1 MGLFGFSRRAF
12 PFALQ
17 WDAMDCGPACLEMV
31 AQFYGL
37 RTDRA
42 QLRHWSHLEHNGSSF
57 AGLKEAAEQLGFD
70 ALPVEISHRE
80 LRKEAPLPCILHW
93 ENKHFVVLYE
103 FQKGKVVVG
112 DPAQGVLK
120 LSFDAFLGHWL
131 PERKAEKGFALLLE
145 PLPETEPIYPREKH
159 IRGFSRLW
167 GYFKGY
173 RKVGLQLG
181 IGLLFGSLAQLA
193 LPFLTQALVDYGVQF
208 QDLHFVH
215 IVLLAQVIFFVSL
228 SSVEII
234 RGWILLHLTQEV
246 NLRLVSD
253 YLRRLLRLPIPFFAS
268 KHSGDLIQRIQDNRK
283 VQEFVSS
290 QSLGTLFSTVTLL
303 AFGIVFWYYNIQL
316 ALVFVMMLLGYGLW
330 SLYFLKKQLRWDHQR
345 FQRESE
351 TQRTIW
357 QLVRGIV
364 AIKDNLSEKKHRTLW
379 AKLQRKLFKVQHAQ
393 LALVQKQ
400 RYGALFLH
408 QLGSLLLLFLS
419 ARLVIEGQL
428 TLGAMLSIQFII
440 GQVGLPLGQIAQFF
454 VELQAA
460 RLSLERMEEVH
471 AHPVEEM
478 KGATPN
484 AKGSIHIEDLTFRYG
499 PKSRPL
505 ALDRVSFTIAHGK
518 TTALVGASG
527 SGKTTLLKL
536 LLGHYPDYGGRIR
549 LERTDL
555 RHVSKGEWRKACGA
569 VMQEGF
575 LFEDTLLS
583 NITESKQGRIDEG
596 RLQEAIQ
603 FSHLEEMV
611 NGLPLG
617 LQTRIGADG
626 ASLSGGE
633 RQRVLLA
640 RALYKRPSFFFLDE
654 ATSAMDTQLE
664 RKVMQGLHGF
674 YKGRTVLVIAHR
686 MSTVRNADLIVVLD
700 KGMVV
705 ELGTHREL
713 VAQKGHYYGL
723 VQYQLELGG

>member
-1 MGLFGFSRRAF
+1 MGLFGFGRRAF
-12 PFALQ
+12 PFVLQ

-31 AQFYGL
+31 ARFYGL
-37 RTDRA
+37 QTDRA
-42 QLRHWSHLEHNGSSF
+42 QLRQWSYLEQDGSSF
-57 AGLKEAAEQLGFD
+57 AGLKEAAEELGFKC
-70 ALPVEISHRE
+70 LPVEIGYGE
-80 LRKEAPLPCILHW
+80 LRKEAPLPCIVHW
-93 ENKHFVVLYE
+93 ENKHFVVLYH
-103 FQKGKVVVG
+103 FQKDKVVIA
-112 DPAQGVLK
+112 DPAQGMLK
-120 LSFDAFLGHWL
+120 LSINDFLGHWL
-131 PERKAEKGFALLLE
+131 PITQAENGFALLLE
-145 PLPETEPIYPREKH
+145 PLPETESIFPQEER

-167 GYFKGY
+167 GYFKGH

-208 QDLHFVH
+208 RDLHFVH
-215 IVLLAQVIFFVSL
+215 IVLLAQVVFFVSL

-246 NLRLVSD
+246 NLHLVSD
-253 YLRRLLRLPIPFFAS
+253 YLERLLSLPIPFFAS

-283 VQEFVSS
+283 LQEFVSS
-290 QSLGTLFSTVTLL
+290 QSLGTLFSMVTLL
-303 AFGIVFWYYNIQL
+303 AFGIVFWHYNIQL
-316 ALVFVMMLLGYGLW
+316 SMVFMVMLLGYGLW
-330 SLYFLKKQLRWDHQR
+330 SLYFLKKQLRWDQQR
-345 FQRESE
+345 FQRESD

-364 AIKDNLSEKKHRTLW
+364 AIKDNRSENKHRTAW
-379 AKLQRKLFKVQHAQ
+379 AKLQRKLFKIQHAQ

-454 VELQAA
+454 VEAQAA

-471 AHPVEEM
+471 THPVEEM
-478 KGATPN
+478 EGAMPN
-484 AKGSIHIEDLTFRYG
+484 PKGSIHIEDLTFRYG
-499 PKSRPL
+499 PKSQPL
-505 ALDRVSFTIAHGK
+505 ALDMVNFTIAHGK

-536 LLGHYPDYGGRIR
+536 LLGHYTDYGGSIL
-549 LERTDL
+549 LENTDL
-555 RHVSKGEWRKACGA
+555 RHISKRDWRKTCGA

-583 NITESKQGRIDEG
+583 NITESEQGQINEG
-596 RLQEAIQ
+596 RLREAIQ
-603 FSHLEEMV
+603 LSHLEGMV
-611 NGLPLG
+611 NRLPLG

-640 RALYKRPSFFFLDE
+640 RALYKRPNFFFLDE

-664 RKVMQGLHGF
+664 RKVMQGLHEF

-686 MSTVRNADLIVVLD
+686 MSTVRNADHIVVLD

-705 ELGTHREL
+705 ERGTHREL

-723 VQYQLELGG
+723 VQYQLELGR